1 MKKFIAL
8 SSWSLKA
15 IGFILILSIVFA
27 ACGDNGSSAPQDD
40 GAYSSVC
47 DDCDESSSS
56 KVKSGSSS
64 KDVMSGDSRDG
75 SSDSK
80 SSSSESGR
88 ASSSLVISDGWS
100 WDVPKE
106 THLNSEITY
115 GTMTDERDGK
125 TYKTVTIAPEG
136 SGYSGVWMAE
146 NLNYY
151 DATAMRW
158 YEKERSWCYGKSDNE
173 DSTTCDV
180 AGRLYAWGAVDCPS
194 GWHEPSKYEWD
205 DLFKAVGGQS
215 IAGKILKSQT
225 GWNNN
230 GNGTDA
236 FGFSALPAG
245 DRENGDSFFLDGYF
259 AYFWTSTGTN
269 IDEAYYISL
278 NYYEDAASLNV
289 ENKKYAFSVRCVKDG
304 SGVVK
309 SSSSSVVKSS
319 SSSNTKSSSSSVDV
333 PSSSSKIVVSSS
345 SSKIPEPVE
354 VSSSSVA
361 NPADWSW
368 DVSKETRFNPEIEYD
383 TIIDSRD
390 GKVYKTVKI
399 GDQTW
404 MAENLN
410 YYDAMDGSV
419 RGNSWCFGKSDNKD
433 SSTCD
438 VTGRLYTWA
447 AAIDSATLY
456 REKSINCGYGGN
468 CKLLPDTVYGI
479 CPSGWHLPSYREWK
493 GLFSAVGD
501 VSYAGKIL
509 KSQSGW
515 ENKGN
520 GSDIYG
526 FSALPAGDRGPKGDF
541 YYDGAHAFFWSSTT
555 SNRDDAYSME
565 LNNHFDRADLDLSQ
579 KSYGFSVRCVKNE

>member
-1 MKKFIAL
+1 MKKFIAQ
-8 SSWSLKA
+8 SSWSRKA
-15 IGFILILSIVFA
+15 IGSILILSIVFA

-40 GAYSSVC
+40 GASSSVC

-106 THLNSEITY
+106 THLNSEIAY

-158 YEKERSWCYGKSDNE
+158 NEKERSWCYGKSDNE

-194 GWHEPSKYEWD
+194 GWHKPSKYEWD

-259 AYFWTSTGTN
+259 AYFWTSTGAN

-361 NPADWSW
+361 YPADWSW

-410 YYDAMDGSV
+410 YYDAMDWSV

-501 VSYAGKIL
+501 ASYAGKIL